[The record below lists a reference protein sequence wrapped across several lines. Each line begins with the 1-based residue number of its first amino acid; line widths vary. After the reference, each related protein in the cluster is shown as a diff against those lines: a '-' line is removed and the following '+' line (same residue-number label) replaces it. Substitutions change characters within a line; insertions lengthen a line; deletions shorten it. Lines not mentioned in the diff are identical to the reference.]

1 VGVDLDSGGCAEPD
15 GRDLNPGH
23 DEHSLCH
30 RQLHARGQD
39 HQAWGNKLLLRCQVN
54 GSGQSVLRSWSRSRK
69 EPHLL
74 VGAGA
79 GAVTRC
85 SSGSNGSDNGIKHG

>member
-1 VGVDLDSGGCAEPD
+1 MHTSVVFCISFKSKENERKDYFDYFA
-15 GRDLNPGH
+15 
-23 DEHSLCH
+23 
-30 RQLHARGQD
+30 
-39 HQAWGNKLLLRCQVN
+39 
-54 GSGQSVLRSWSRSRK
+54 VLRSQSRK

-85 SSGSNGSDNGIKHG
+85 GSGSNGSGSDNGIKHG